1 MNNLANIIRLG
12 ISFGMIMFYGIVIFN
27 LLVYFNYIKGWYMKI
42 IQIDGKIRNNNI
54 QQIIVDKNDK
64 YGIAMIAYFKN
75 SLNGQNV
82 ENLAVKDDKDVTVY
96 YNRLNETYV
105 LQILKFS
112 IDNESIID
120 NYNNFKEKYDILI
133 KDKISQ
139 L

>member
-1 MNNLANIIRLG
+1 
-12 ISFGMIMFYGIVIFN
+12 
-27 LLVYFNYIKGWYMKI
+27 MKI
-42 IQIDGKIRNNNI
+42 IQIENKNRDKNI
-54 QQIIVDKNDK
+54 QWIIVDKNDK
-64 YGIAMIAYFKN
+64 FGVGMIAYFKN

-82 ENLAVKDDKDVTVY
+82 ERLAIKDDKQVQLF
-96 YNRLNETYV
+96 YNRLKGVYI

-112 IDNESIID
+112 IDKGCIID

>member
-1 MNNLANIIRLG
+1 
-12 ISFGMIMFYGIVIFN
+12 
-27 LLVYFNYIKGWYMKI
+27 MKI
-42 IQIDGKIRNNNI
+42 IQIDGKTRDSNI

-64 YGIAMIAYFKN
+64 YGVAMIAYFKN